1 MYVKQW
7 HVLKGIRV
15 KTMKLIAAV
24 SENWGI
30 GKDNGLLFS
39 IPTDMKFF
47 RETTKGHTVVMGR
60 KTLES
65 FPGGKPLKN
74 RVNIVLSKQLKDG
87 EGYTVVRSLE
97 ELLEAV
103 SKIDDQVFIIGGE
116 SIYKLLLP
124 YADTAYITK
133 VDAIVPADSFMPN
146 LDNDKLWEMESSSAK
161 ISENDLSF
169 RFCTY
174 KRISGE

>member
-1 MYVKQW
+1 MIV
-7 HVLKGIRV
+7 
-15 KTMKLIAAV
+15 MKLIAAV

-39 IPTDMKFF
+39 IPTDMRFF

-65 FPGGKPLKN
+65 FPNGQPLKN
-74 RVNIVLSKQLKDG
+74 RTNIVLSKNLEESDG
-87 EGYTVVRSLE
+87 YIVVRSLD
-97 ELLEAV
+97 ELLKTV
-103 SKIDDQVFIIGGE
+103 SKIDDEIFIIGGE

-133 VDAIVPADSFMPN
+133 VNALVPADSYMPN
-146 LDNDKLWEMESSSAK
+146 LDGDKSWEVESE
-161 ISENDLSF
+161 SEEITENGVFF

-174 KRISGE
+174 KRISKE

>member
-1 MYVKQW
+1 
-7 HVLKGIRV
+7 
-15 KTMKLIAAV
+15 MKLIVAV

-60 KTLES
+60 KTLQS

-74 RVNIVLSKQLKDG
+74 RLNIVLSTNLPEG
-87 EGYTVVRSLE
+87 EGYTVVRGVD
-97 ELLEAV
+97 ELLEIL
-103 SKIDDQVFIIGGE
+103 KNIDGEVFIIGGE
-116 SIYKLLLP
+116 SVYKLLLP
-124 YADTAYITK
+124 YADTALVTK
-133 VDAIVPADSFMPN
+133 VSALVPADSFMPN
-146 LDNDKLWEMESSSAK
+146 LDEDDCWELEEKSEAV
-161 ISENDLSF
+161 SENGVEF

-174 KRISGE
+174 KRVRGE

>member
-1 MYVKQW
+1 MIV
-7 HVLKGIRV
+7 
-15 KTMKLIAAV
+15 MKLIVAV

-39 IPTDMKFF
+39 IPTDMRFF

-65 FPGGKPLKN
+65 FPNGKPLKN
-74 RVNIVLSKQLKDG
+74 RTNIVLSRNLEED
-87 EGYTVVRSLE
+87 EGYIVVRSLE
-97 ELLEAV
+97 ELIETV
-103 SKIDDQVFIIGGE
+103 SGIDDEIFIIGGE

-133 VDAIVPADSFMPN
+133 VNALVPADSYMPN
-146 LDNDKLWEMESSSAK
+146 LDEDKAWEMESE
-161 ISENDLSF
+161 SEEITENGVSF

-174 KRISGE
+174 KRISKE

>member
-1 MYVKQW
+1 
-7 HVLKGIRV
+7 
-15 KTMKLIAAV
+15 MKLIVAV

-39 IPTDMKFF
+39 IPTDMRFF

-65 FPGGKPLKN
+65 FPNGQPLKN
-74 RVNIVLSKQLKDG
+74 RTNIVLSKNLPEG
-87 EGYTVVRSLE
+87 EGYIVVRSLE
-97 ELLEAV
+97 ELLDRV
-103 SKIDDQVFIIGGE
+103 SEIDDEIFIIGGE
-116 SIYKLLLP
+116 SVYKLLLP

-133 VDAIVPADSFMPN
+133 VDAVVPADSYMPN
-146 LDNDKLWEMESSSAK
+146 LDDDKAWEIESVSDE
-161 ISENDLSF
+161 ITENGVSF

-174 KRISGE
+174 KRISKE

>member
-1 MYVKQW
+1 
-7 HVLKGIRV
+7 
-15 KTMKLIAAV
+15 MKLIVAV

-74 RVNIVLSKQLKDG
+74 RLNIVLSKNLPEG
-87 EGYTVVRSLE
+87 EGYTVVRGPE
-97 ELLEAV
+97 ELLETLKSV
-103 SKIDDQVFIIGGE
+103 DGEVFIIGGE
-116 SIYKLLLP
+116 SVYRLLLP
-124 YADTAYITK
+124 YADTALVTK
-133 VDAIVPADSFMPN
+133 VSASVPADSFMPD
-146 LDNDKLWEMESSSAK
+146 LDKDAQWRLESK
-161 ISENDLSF
+161 SEPVFENGLEFS
-169 RFCTY
+169 FCTY
-174 KRISGE
+174 KRVLGE